1 MTYLTNAFSLQMLN
15 GISEAKVSI
24 RLLSADQACVRLQG
38 NFVSAVGHEATAIF
52 LSELFGVYVPFNRFT
67 LKLSD
72 NDTAIVAQY
81 TKGRLNG
88 ELVDF
93 KPDDFRFYEVKIL
106 ERRI

>member
-1 MTYLTNAFSLQMLN
+1 MIYVTNAFSLQMLN
-15 GISEAKVSI
+15 GVYEATISVKK
-24 RLLSADQACVRLQG
+24 LSADQAYIKLQG
-38 NFVSAVGHEATAIF
+38 GFVSAVGHEATANF
-52 LSELFGVYVPFNRFT
+52 LSELFGIDIPFNRFT

-72 NDTAIVAQY
+72 NDTVIVARY

-93 KPDDFRFYEVKIL
+93 KPDDFQFYEVKIL